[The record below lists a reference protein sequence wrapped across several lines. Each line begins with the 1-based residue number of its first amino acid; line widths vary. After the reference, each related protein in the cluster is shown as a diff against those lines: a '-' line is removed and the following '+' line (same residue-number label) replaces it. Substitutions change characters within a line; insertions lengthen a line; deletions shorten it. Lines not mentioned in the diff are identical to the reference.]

1 MMLAPTAKKSGTTL
15 SKDKPGPPSEK
26 LRVFISYSRADTA
39 IVDELVS
46 GLEFEGSFQ
55 VLVDQ
60 QIVPACAQFLQR
72 RAITAHQFTNALR
85 ADCRVTLLRKNR
97 LQMRR

>member
-1 MMLAPTAKKSGTTL
+1 MLAPTAKKSGTTL

-55 VLVDQ
+55 VLVDHQ
-60 QIVPACAQFLQR
+60 NPPYLRRNCTYIAPSPPWPMAAC
-72 RAITAHQFTNALR
+72 
-85 ADCRVTLLRKNR
+85 V
-97 LQMRR
+97 